1 MISHDRRIA
10 ASLLAVIVFLIVFG
24 SLYPFSFSL
33 EAAEG
38 LARADILPRA
48 GTTRSDVAA
57 NVLLYVPL
65 GASLAWL
72 FAGRLG
78 GALAVFTATLIG
90 AGLSFAIETAQLY
103 ETRRVSSLADFAC
116 NTAGA
121 FAGACL
127 ALAIARTR
135 RNLHSSRFA
144 GLLRHPVA
152 AALLFSWIGFRL
164 APFAPALD
172 PGEWVSAFA
181 PLFAGGAFAFTA
193 FLAHALAW
201 LAFIVVCGRL
211 APGHAV
217 PLAAGAMAVVLAGRI
232 LFADMALEREEL
244 AGMAT
249 ALALARPLARLPR
262 ARAARLL
269 AVALFLLIAWTG
281 LWPFDFQLAPD
292 RFAFLPFEE
301 SLSQYRAA
309 NLTDMFLRCFT
320 NGSLV
325 WLLVQAGRS
334 VLAATSLGA
343 MAIFAVELLQTWL
356 PGQTAEVTDP
366 LLAVCAGGLIAVFE
380 REGGDG

>member
-1 MISHDRRIA
+1 
-10 ASLLAVIVFLIVFG
+10 
-24 SLYPFSFSL
+24 
-33 EAAEG
+33 
-38 LARADILPRA
+38 
-48 GTTRSDVAA
+48 
-57 NVLLYVPL
+57 VLLYVPF
-65 GASLAWL
+65 GACLAWL
-72 FAGRLG
+72 LARRLG
-78 GALAVFTATLIG
+78 GTLAVLTATLAG
-90 AGLSFAIETAQLY
+90 AALSFAIETAQLY

-127 ALAIARTR
+127 ALAIARTQ
-135 RNLHSSRFA
+135 RNLHASRFA

-172 PGEWVSAFA
+172 PGEWASAFT
-181 PLFAGGAFAFTA
+181 PLFAGGDFAVAA

-201 LAFIVVCGRL
+201 LALIIVCGRL
-211 APGHAV
+211 APGRAV
-217 PLAAGAMAVVLAGRI
+217 ALAVAAMAAVLAGRI
-232 LFADMALEREEL
+232 LFADLALEREEL
-244 AGMAT
+244 AGMAA

-269 AVALFLLIAWTG
+269 APALFLLVAWTG
-281 LWPFDFQLAPD
+281 LWPFDFQLAAD

-309 NLTDMFLRCFT
+309 NLADMFLRCFT
-320 NGSLV
+320 NGALV
-325 WLLVQAGRS
+325 WLLAQSGRS

-343 MAIFAVELLQTWL
+343 GAVFAVELLQTGL
-356 PGQTAEVTDP
+356 PGQTAEITDP

-380 REGGDG
+380 REDVPG